1 VQTTTSNGKVP
12 CLAAALRWGADA
24 RARTIAAASMASL
37 VLTGAST
44 IALNNHRAYTLGW
57 VLAAVAAALLLWIL
71 PLGVSPRATLALG
84 LAPLTGICVHL
95 RAIVRVDEGRRVR

>member
-1 VQTTTSNGKVP
+1 MRAVY
-12 CLAAALRWGADA
+12 GAQYDPSPPLLGFL
-24 RARTIAAASMASL
+24 TLAAASMASL

-95 RAIVRVDEGRRVR
+95 RAIVRADEGRRVR